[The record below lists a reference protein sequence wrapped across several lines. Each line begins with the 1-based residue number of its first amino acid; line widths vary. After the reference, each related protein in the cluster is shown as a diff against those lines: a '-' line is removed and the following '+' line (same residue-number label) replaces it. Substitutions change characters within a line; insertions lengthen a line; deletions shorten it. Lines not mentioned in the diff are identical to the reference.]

1 MFETTITIAIIGGS
15 LLLFAYWFRYTCLII
30 LSAKTARDYRA
41 EVAATK
47 QMSFLEVQVL
57 LHEASPAALDR
68 LNASLERD
76 YALIQAWTS
85 GAGDEIGIEDCMLRM
100 KYKSARLIFR
110 TLGKFSP
117 AAARGALN
125 EMSVVISHFANALG
139 ERAAAGA

>member
-1 MFETTITIAIIGGS
+1 MFETAITIAIIVGS

-30 LSAKTARDYRA
+30 LSAKTARDYAA
-41 EVAATK
+41 EVAAAN

-57 LHEASPAALDR
+57 LHDAAPTVLDR
-68 LNASLERD
+68 LNASLEKD

-85 GAGDEIGIEDCMLRM
+85 GAGDEIRNEDRMLRM
-100 KYKSARLIFR
+100 KYNSARLMFR

-125 EMSVVISHFANALG
+125 DMSVVISHFANELG
-139 ERAAAGA
+139 ERTAAGA